1 MKELDSNF
9 KRHALDVLEVVA
21 EVIKELG
28 SNFKR
33 SSWSQKKLLVK
44 QVDPV
49 ERLVSKWLA

>member
-33 SSWSQKKLLVK
+33 SS
-44 QVDPV
+44 
-49 ERLVSKWLA
+49 